1 MLPPVVSAISL
12 ALCDDLD
19 AWARSPCGVAT
30 VQLRAQLRAGEHQRV
45 ADVVA
50 VADVGEVEA
59 FGGAEVLFE
68 GHEVGEAWQGCS
80 KSESA
85 LMTGTRELAA
95 ISVMVSCA

>member
-1 MLPPVVSAISL
+1 
-12 ALCDDLD
+12 
-19 AWARSPCGVAT
+19 
-30 VQLRAQLRAGEHQRV
+30 V

-59 FGGAEVLFE
+59 ARGAEVLFR
-68 GHEVGEAWQGCS
+68 VMKSASAWQGCS